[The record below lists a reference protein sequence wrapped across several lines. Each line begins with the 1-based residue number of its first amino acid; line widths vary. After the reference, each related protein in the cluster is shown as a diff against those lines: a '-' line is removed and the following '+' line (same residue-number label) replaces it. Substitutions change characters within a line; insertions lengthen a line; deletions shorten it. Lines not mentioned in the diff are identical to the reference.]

1 MYLKRFKFI
10 IELVKISEVYCV
22 TVMHWIL
29 KENCK
34 SHLNLC
40 RFYLVA
46 NYAEFGFCESHLHR
60 EYSPEKWLHNT
71 PVTGPNKSKKLTRLI
86 ALVHNIRGKV
96 WRKNNIHG
104 FTDKLLSVK
113 PCRPM
118 VLFIPTLPCI
128 LCAGAISHVSFYRI
142 CLDRLLGLCNRFS
155 GEYKY
160 SIWKEGVQNLYDV
173 TYPS

>member
-1 MYLKRFKFI
+1 MYSYLQLHHYHMVLLKFGSHCVLTNFAQSNINVMYLKRFKFI

-46 NYAEFGFCESHLHR
+46 NYAEFGFCESHLHG

-86 ALVHNIRGKV
+86 ALVHNIHGKV

-118 VLFIPTLPCI
+118 VLFI
-128 LCAGAISHVSFYRI
+128 
-142 CLDRLLGLCNRFS
+142 
-155 GEYKY
+155 
-160 SIWKEGVQNLYDV
+160 
-173 TYPS
+173 